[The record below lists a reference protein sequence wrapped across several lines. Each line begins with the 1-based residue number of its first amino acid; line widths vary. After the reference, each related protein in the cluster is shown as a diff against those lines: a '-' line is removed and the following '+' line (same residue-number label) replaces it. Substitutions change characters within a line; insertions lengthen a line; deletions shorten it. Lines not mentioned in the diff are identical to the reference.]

1 VKRKE
6 QDVMGDSRFTKSLF
20 HRRLGFIMRIFTDYD
35 YLKQNEC
42 LACGRQ
48 SPLIASFLGACVD
61 CIRERPEEVLPHIQK
76 MQAETRLEFDLPTK
90 PPDDPQGVFC
100 PLCTN
105 ECRIPEDERGFCGLR
120 ENRGGKLIHLA
131 GTAKKGIL
139 HWYYDPLPTN
149 CVAAWVCPG
158 HTKYGYKNLAVFYGA
173 CSLNCLF
180 CQNWHYRQMSPEG
193 KGMSAQE
200 LADKADARTY
210 CVCYFGG
217 DPTPQMPHALATSRI
232 LAERGVRICWETNG
246 TMHPKLLEKA
256 VQLSLE
262 SGGCI
267 KFDLK
272 AYSES
277 LHLALTGVSNK
288 RTLENFARAARHI
301 PERPEPPLVVASTL
315 LVPGYVDAK
324 EVSEIASFIASFDP
338 STPYALLGFHPHFY
352 MPDLPRTSVRHAE
365 EAEAAAR
372 AAGLTNVRIGNR
384 HLLSRA
390 Y

>member
-1 VKRKE
+1 MMRL
-6 QDVMGDSRFTKSLF
+6 FT
-20 HRRLGFIMRIFTDYD
+20 GYD
-35 YLKQNEC
+35 YLEQTKC
-42 LACGRQ
+42 FACGRQ
-48 SPLIASFLGACVD
+48 SPLIASILGVCVD
-61 CIRERPEEVLPHIQK
+61 CIRERPDEVLPHIQK
-76 MQAETRLEFDLPTK
+76 MQAETRLEFDLPTQ
-90 PPDDPQGVFC
+90 PPRDPQGAHC
-100 PLCTN
+100 PLCAN
-105 ECRIPEDERGFCGLR
+105 ECRIPEGERGFCGLR

-149 CVAAWVCPG
+149 CVADWVCSG
-158 HTKYGYKNLAVFYGA
+158 HIKYGYKNLAVFYGA

-180 CQNWHYRQMSPEG
+180 CQNWHYRQMSPQG
-193 KGMSAQE
+193 RGMTAAE

-217 DPTPQMPHALATSRI
+217 DPTPQMPHALATSYI

-246 TMHPKLLEKA
+246 TMEPKLLDKA

-262 SGGCI
+262 TGGCI

-272 AYSES
+272 AYDEN

-288 RTLENFARAARHI
+288 RTLENFARAARRI
-301 PERPEPPLVVASTL
+301 RERPDPPLVVASTL

-324 EVSEIASFIASFDP
+324 EVSQIASFIASFDP
-338 STPYALLGFHPHFY
+338 AIPYALLGFHPHFY
-352 MPDLPRTSVRHAE
+352 LPDLPRTSVRHAE

>member
-1 VKRKE
+1 MKVV
-6 QDVMGDSRFTKSLF
+6 DDCYGG
-20 HRRLGFIMRIFTDYD
+20 LG
-35 YLKQNEC
+35 QGEC
-42 LACGRQ
+42 TACGKQ
-48 SPLIASFLGACVD
+48 SPLIASVLSACVD

-90 PPDDPQGVFC
+90 PPHDPQGVHC
-100 PLCTN
+100 PLCAN
-105 ECRIPEDERGFCGLR
+105 ECRIPEGERGFCGLR
-120 ENRGGKLIHLA
+120 ENRDGKLVHLA

-149 CVAAWVCPG
+149 CVADWVCEG
-158 HTKYGYKNLAVFYGA
+158 HTQYGYKNLAVFYGA

-193 KGMSAQE
+193 RGMSAQE
-200 LADKADARTY
+200 LADQADARTY

-217 DPTPQMPHALATSRI
+217 DPTPQMPHALATSRL
-232 LAERGVRICWETNG
+232 LAQRGVRICWETNG

-262 SGGCI
+262 TGGCI

-272 AYSES
+272 AYDEN

-301 PERPEPPLVVASTL
+301 PQRPDPPLVVASTL
-315 LVPGYVDAK
+315 LVPGYVDLK
-324 EVSEIASFIASFDP
+324 EVSELASFIASFDP
-338 STPYALLGFHPHFY
+338 SIPYVLLGFHPHFY
-352 MPDLPRTSVRHAE
+352 MPDLPRTSVRHADA
-365 EAEAAAR
+365 AEAAAR

>member
-1 VKRKE
+1 MK
-6 QDVMGDSRFTKSLF
+6 
-20 HRRLGFIMRIFTDYD
+20 IFTDYHGR
-35 YLKQNEC
+35 LSQGKC
-42 LACGRQ
+42 MTCGRQ
-48 SPLIASFLGACVD
+48 SPLIASVLGACAD
-61 CIRERPEEVLPHIQK
+61 CIRERPEEVLPHIRK
-76 MQAETRLEFDLPTK
+76 MQAKTRLEFNLPTK
-90 PPDDPQGVFC
+90 PPNDPQGVHC
-100 PLCTN
+100 PLCAN
-105 ECRIPEDERGFCGLR
+105 ECNIPEGERGFCGLR

-149 CVAAWVCPG
+149 CVADWVCPG

-180 CQNWHYRQMSPEG
+180 CQNWHYRQMSPDG
-193 KGMSAQE
+193 GGMSAQE

-217 DPTPQMPHALATSRI
+217 DPTPQMPHALATSRL
-232 LAERGVRICWETNG
+232 LADTSTEPFDRAQDRLSTRRGVRICWETNG

-256 VQLSLE
+256 VKLSLE
-262 SGGCI
+262 TGGCI

-277 LHLALTGVSNK
+277 LHLVLTGVSNK
-288 RTLENFARAARHI
+288 RTLQNFARAARHI

-315 LVPGYVDAK
+315 LVPGYVDVK
-324 EVSEIASFIASFDP
+324 EVSDIASFIASLDP
-338 STPYALLGFHPHFY
+338 AIPYALLGFHPHFY
-352 MPDLPRTSVRHAE
+352 MPDLPSTSVRHADA
-365 EAEAAAR
+365 AEAAAR

>member
-1 VKRKE
+1 
-6 QDVMGDSRFTKSLF
+6 M
-20 HRRLGFIMRIFTDYD
+20 MRIFTGYD
-35 YLKQNEC
+35 HLEQGEC
-42 LACGRQ
+42 LACGKQ
-48 SPLIASFLGACVD
+48 SPLIASILGACVD
-61 CIRERPEEVLPHIQK
+61 CIRERPAEVLPHIRE
-76 MQAETRLEFDLPTK
+76 MQAETRLKFDLPTK
-90 PPDDPQGVFC
+90 PPDDPQGVHC
-100 PLCTN
+100 PLCAN
-105 ECRIPEDERGFCGLR
+105 ECRIPEGERGFCGLR
-120 ENRGGKLIHLA
+120 ENRGGKLVHLA

-149 CVAAWVCPG
+149 CVADWVCPG
-158 HTKYGYKNLAVFYGA
+158 HTRYGYKNLAVFYGA

-193 KGMSAQE
+193 RGMSAQE

-246 TMHPKLLEKA
+246 TMQPKLLEKA

-262 SGGCI
+262 TGGCI

-272 AYSES
+272 AYNES

-301 PERPEPPLVVASTL
+301 PERLEPPLVVASTL
-315 LVPGYVDAK
+315 LVPGYVDVK
-324 EVSEIASFIASFDP
+324 EVSDIASFIASFDP
-338 STPYALLGFHPHFY
+338 AIPYALLGFHPHFY

-365 EAEAAAR
+365 EAEAAAH
-372 AAGLTNVRIGNR
+372 AAGLINVRIGNR